1 MIACFFGDVFGFSIV
16 GFIISR
22 KYCRKNMSNFSF
34 LSLPHWDGVSRKIR
48 YFYLVNES
56 SFTLTEGPH
65 KSSLASV
72 PLFLGADLL
81 ANTNVRSENHPRHH
95 AKFARKGLATKI
107 HFSSAF
113 RFQGLKVAPS
123 NNGLWFYTIHGLFRV
138 AFEMYTKREQLAVL
152 DNFQDVWKSQMSDS
166 ALKTSYSLTVQLDTA
181 AGLNAVNET
190 PNEQTPKQLENTN
203 KEMQSDHCYS
213 TLQSSETLSA
223 LGNKLRSLSD
233 KLATINLAE
242 HHQEPVLLLL
252 DHAECYL
259 SGTAAERDAAETSLA
274 GWLGRRF
281 AAAHA
286 DISRRVEAFKERHI
300 QRIGE
305 LPPAEELSTQ
315 LFPDAM
321 RTLLLNWMGLSRD
334 EDWAKRQSEYPIL
347 LLMLEFANHNLIT
360 GVAHVLYS
368 TLICK

>member
-1 MIACFFGDVFGFSIV
+1 
-16 GFIISR
+16 
-22 KYCRKNMSNFSF
+22 MSNFNY
-34 LSLPHWDGVSRKIR
+34 LSLPHWDGISRKIR

-56 SFTLTEGPH
+56 SFTLTDGP
-65 KSSLASV
+65 KKGSLASV

-107 HFSSAF
+107 YFSSAF
-113 RFQGLKVAPS
+113 RFQGLKVGPS

-152 DNFQDVWKSQMSDS
+152 DNFQDLWKSQMSDS
-166 ALKTSYSLTVQLDTA
+166 MLKTSYSLSVQLDR
-181 AGLNAVNET
+181 LNAENET
-190 PNEQTPKQLENTN
+190 PNEPTPKQLENTSR
-203 KEMQSDHCYS
+203 EIPSDHCYS
-213 TLQSSETLSA
+213 TQQSSTSSSA
-223 LGNKLRSLSD
+223 LENKLRSLSD
-233 KLATINLAE
+233 KLAAADLAE
-242 HHQEPVLLLL
+242 HHLEPVVLLL
-252 DHAECYL
+252 DHAECFL
-259 SGTAAERDAAETSLA
+259 GGTAAERDAAETSLA

-286 DISRRVEAFKERHI
+286 DISRRVEAFKEHHI
-300 QRIGE
+300 QRIEE
-305 LPPAEELSTQ
+305 LPPAEELSAQ